1 MPPPLRAAAGFGVSY
16 RPMADNDVPFVAEL
30 YASTRRDEVAQTGW
44 PPEAQAAFLKQ
55 QHEAQH
61 SHYSQHFPD
70 AERLIVERGGE
81 AIGRLYLRDEGD
93 RRHVIDI
100 SLVPECRGQGIG
112 GAILRDVLDQ
122 SAELGKGVSIFV
134 EKNNPARRLYDRLG
148 FEPIEDVGVYDLL
161 QAGP

>member
-16 RPMADNDVPFVAEL
+16 RPMADDDLPFVAEL
-30 YASTRRDEVAQTGW
+30 YASTRRDEIAQAGW
-44 PPEAQAAFLKQ
+44 PPESQAAFLKQ

-81 AIGRLYLRDEGD
+81 PVGRLYLREEGD

-122 SAELGKGVSIFV
+122 AAELGKGVSIFV

-148 FEPIEDVGVYDLL
+148 FEPVEDAGVYDLMR
-161 QAGP
+161 ADP